1 VRRPAVALVVTF
13 AANGLAGAGFF
24 ARLPERQRALDLS
37 DAGLGFTLL
46 GLALGALIASPFAGR
61 AVTRYG
67 SRPVVVAAAVALGST
82 VWMLGAAPNPLL
94 LFGAL
99 ATFGAFDA
107 AMDIAMNANGAA
119 YERGA
124 GRSVLHRL
132 HATWSFGVLLA
143 AGIAALAV
151 EGGVSLTLQLAVVG
165 ATLALATVLVAPGL
179 VSFDAP
185 VVATG
190 QEPRGARHFALPLL
204 FLAIAAFGGAIIEG
218 APADWGAIRLE
229 RMGVSPSASALALAI
244 FMAGMLAGRM
254 VGDHLTD
261 RFGGARV
268 LRAGTLL
275 VTCGTLLGVIVS
287 EPWAFAT
294 GLALAGI
301 GTSGVIP
308 LAFSAAGRMPGV
320 SPGFGAATVSL
331 TARIGFLVE
340 PALMGVTAELT
351 SLRVAFLNVAVVGL
365 VLAALAPRISPR
377 GVPYEETERLHGLAG
392 GA

>member
-1 VRRPAVALVVTF
+1 M
-13 AANGLAGAGFF
+13 
-24 ARLPERQRALDLS
+24 ER
-37 DAGLGFTLL
+37 
-46 GLALGALIASPFAGR
+46 
-61 AVTRYG
+61 
-67 SRPVVVAAAVALGST
+67 
-82 VWMLGAAPNPLL
+82 
-94 LFGAL
+94 
-99 ATFGAFDA
+99 
-107 AMDIAMNANGAA
+107 
-119 YERGA
+119 
-124 GRSVLHRL
+124 
-132 HATWSFGVLLA
+132 
-143 AGIAALAV
+143 
-151 EGGVSLTLQLAVVG
+151 
-165 ATLALATVLVAPGL
+165 
-179 VSFDAP
+179 
-185 VVATG
+185 
-190 QEPRGARHFALPLL
+190 PRGARHFALPLL

-275 VTCGTLLGVIVS
+275 VTFGTLLGVIVS

-340 PALMGVTAELT
+340 PVLMGVTAELT

-377 GVPYEETERLHGLAG
+377 GLPTRKPSASTASPAALKRPSLRWLGSTSAHSVTQVRRVGWVRSSDGSAPGPVAAQHRDRAGADLRGDPVRALRVVAREPAGHPGRAVARCGESRGSPGSRATRATATRPTGPSYSYVAPMSWLVRRDVEEGRHELNFSEWDRDSGEADDAIDAIVDGSMPPSRYTRIHRDAKLTAEEAQRVIDALARMEDDD
-392 GA
+392 

>member
-1 VRRPAVALVVTF
+1 
-13 AANGLAGAGFF
+13 
-24 ARLPERQRALDLS
+24 
-37 DAGLGFTLL
+37 
-46 GLALGALIASPFAGR
+46 
-61 AVTRYG
+61 
-67 SRPVVVAAAVALGST
+67 
-82 VWMLGAAPNPLL
+82 M
-94 LFGAL
+94 
-99 ATFGAFDA
+99 
-107 AMDIAMNANGAA
+107 
-119 YERGA
+119 
-124 GRSVLHRL
+124 
-132 HATWSFGVLLA
+132 
-143 AGIAALAV
+143 
-151 EGGVSLTLQLAVVG
+151 
-165 ATLALATVLVAPGL
+165 
-179 VSFDAP
+179 SFDAP

-275 VTCGTLLGVIVS
+275 VTFGTLLGVIVS

-294 GLALAGI
+294 ALALAGI

-340 PALMGVTAELT
+340 PVLMGVTAELT

>member
-1 VRRPAVALVVTF
+1 M
-13 AANGLAGAGFF
+13 
-24 ARLPERQRALDLS
+24 E
-37 DAGLGFTLL
+37 
-46 GLALGALIASPFAGR
+46 
-61 AVTRYG
+61 
-67 SRPVVVAAAVALGST
+67 
-82 VWMLGAAPNPLL
+82 
-94 LFGAL
+94 
-99 ATFGAFDA
+99 
-107 AMDIAMNANGAA
+107 
-119 YERGA
+119 
-124 GRSVLHRL
+124 
-132 HATWSFGVLLA
+132 
-143 AGIAALAV
+143 
-151 EGGVSLTLQLAVVG
+151 
-165 ATLALATVLVAPGL
+165 
-179 VSFDAP
+179 
-185 VVATG
+185 ATG
-190 QEPRGARHFALPLL
+190 EEPRGARHFALPLL

-275 VTCGTLLGVIVS
+275 VTFGTLLGVIVS

-331 TARIGFLVE
+331 TGAYRLPRRTGAHGRDGRVDE
-340 PALMGVTAELT
+340 PARRVPQRRRRRPRPGRVGAAHQPARVCPTRKPSASTASPAART
-351 SLRVAFLNVAVVGL
+351 SPTCVAQFWHPRTPSRRFAGLGGYGRRMVPHPVRWLRNIVIGL
-365 VLAALAPRISPR
+365 VLIFVAIQF
-377 GVPYEETERLHGLAG
+377 VPYGWKHANPPVIPGRAV
-392 GA
+392 A